1 MEEPKPNAK
10 KEKSAKEDVKT
21 EDAKVG
27 GVKAEETIAED
38 ASVVEDTAEDEA
50 DKPSAE
56 ETVAE
61 NASKRPRREDRRRNN
76 TSKGEE
82 YVAFPT
88 EDWKQLQAHYDIDAS
103 FSPAQLITRSDDA
116 KSVTFVTKSITM
128 DLLNDMKAKKYKV
141 VYAGLKMFERNETT
155 SGGRVYRLCQASI
168 HHILPFMGLRKAKVS
183 AKELQMMLERVGD
196 LLDFDEFKPATQKTL
211 EETPIGSIVCSLDQP
226 NQSMVE

>member
-1 MEEPKPNAK
+1 M
-10 KEKSAKEDVKT
+10 EDVKA
-21 EDAKVG
+21 EDAKV
-27 GVKAEETIAED
+27 EEA
-38 ASVVEDTAEDEA
+38 VVAAVEDEA

-56 ETVAE
+56 EMTTAAAD
-61 NASKRPRREDRRRNN
+61 NAPKRPRREDRRRNN

-82 YVAFPT
+82 YVAFPA

-128 DLLNDMKAKKYKV
+128 DLLNDMKSKKYKV

-155 SGGRVYRLCQASI
+155 NGGRVYRLCQASI
-168 HHILPFMGLRKAKVS
+168 HHILPCMGLRKAKVS

-196 LLDFDEFKPATQKTL
+196 LLDFDEFEPATQKTL
-211 EETPIGSIVCSLDQP
+211 EDTPIGSIVCSLDQP